1 MTNSKTYLNVPYA
14 QKDTVKSLGAR
25 WDTANK
31 KWYVPDN
38 IDVTLFAK
46 WQADQEILESPSRVV
61 VEPKVLISSTTSSI
75 KAIKSSSVPVFTN
88 PVDKNFV
95 AYNEDEPPWE

>member
-14 QKDTVKSLGAR
+14 QKDNVKSLGAR
-25 WDTANK
+25 WDPANK

-61 VEPKVLISSTTSSI
+61 VEPKVLISSPT
-75 KAIKSSSVPVFTN
+75 
-88 PVDKNFV
+88 V
-95 AYNEDEPPWE
+95 ALKR